1 MTLRPTN
8 PFVAACRASPVAR
21 GRLLR
26 AAVGAAVACLALL
39 WSLALHGDVGRAGP
53 EPIAAISAPQDLD
66 AAKVSLGAKLFGDP
80 RLSESGKLACT
91 SCQDLAGGGDDGL
104 PRSRGSDARW
114 LDFNAPTVFNA
125 ALNFRLNWRGNF
137 RGFEAQ
143 NEAVLL
149 DPRIMGSRWPV
160 LLRRLEAVPE
170 YATGFEAA
178 YGRSVRREDVLDAL
192 ASFQRSLVTPD
203 ARFDRYLKGDGD
215 VLRADE
221 LQGYELFDSYGCI
234 SCHHGQNVGG
244 NLFQRF
250 GIFEYAAV
258 PLDDDADRFSVT
270 GLEADRR
277 VYRVPSLR
285 NVAATAPYLHD
296 GRAATLESAIEIMG
310 RSQLG
315 IELPPQHVDL
325 IAQFLRTLTGEYQ
338 GRPVASGS

>member
-1 MTLRPTN
+1 M
-8 PFVAACRASPVAR
+8 
-21 GRLLR
+21 G
-26 AAVGAAVACLALL
+26 
-39 WSLALHGDVGRAGP
+39 
-53 EPIAAISAPQDLD
+53 
-66 AAKVSLGAKLFGDP
+66 LGAKLFGDP

-91 SCQDLAGGGDDGL
+91 SCHDLAAGGDDGL
-104 PRSRGSDARW
+104 PRSRGSDATW
-114 LDFNAPTVFNA
+114 LEFNAPTVFNA
-125 ALNFRLNWRGNF
+125 ALSFRLNWRGNF
-137 RGFEAQ
+137 RDLQAQ

-149 DPRIMGSRWPV
+149 DPRIMGSRWSA
-160 LLRRLEAVPE
+160 LLHRLEAVPE

-192 ASFQRSLVTPD
+192 ASFQRSLVTPG
-203 ARFDRYLKGDGD
+203 ARFDRYLEGDED
-215 VLRADE
+215 VLREDE
-221 LQGYELFDSYGCI
+221 LQGYALFESYGCI

-250 GIFEYAAV
+250 GIFEYASV
-258 PLDDDADRFSVT
+258 PLDDDSGRFFTT
-270 GLEADRR
+270 GFEADRL

-315 IELPPQHVDL
+315 IELPPQDVDL

-338 GRPVASGS
+338 GRPVASEP

>member
-1 MTLRPTN
+1 MSTRSLARTRAISFPSAAELTRKSRSVRNAVTISRIAASSSTTSMCFSSIKRALGFPQTDGIHSHRWNVRPPSFVPLQRSGGMTLRPTN

-21 GRLLR
+21 GRLSR

-39 WSLALHGDVGRAGP
+39 WSLALHGDAGRASP

-91 SCQDLAGGGDDGL
+91 SCHDLAGGGDDGL

-160 LLRRLEAVPE
+160 LLRRLE
-170 YATGFEAA
+170 
-178 YGRSVRREDVLDAL
+178 RSRNTQRASKRLTDDPSVVRMCLMRSP
-192 ASFQRSLVTPD
+192 ASR
-203 ARFDRYLKGDGD
+203 DR
-215 VLRADE
+215 
-221 LQGYELFDSYGCI
+221 
-234 SCHHGQNVGG
+234 
-244 NLFQRF
+244 
-250 GIFEYAAV
+250 
-258 PLDDDADRFSVT
+258 
-270 GLEADRR
+270 
-277 VYRVPSLR
+277 
-285 NVAATAPYLHD
+285 
-296 GRAATLESAIEIMG
+296 
-310 RSQLG
+310 
-315 IELPPQHVDL
+315 
-325 IAQFLRTLTGEYQ
+325 
-338 GRPVASGS
+338 